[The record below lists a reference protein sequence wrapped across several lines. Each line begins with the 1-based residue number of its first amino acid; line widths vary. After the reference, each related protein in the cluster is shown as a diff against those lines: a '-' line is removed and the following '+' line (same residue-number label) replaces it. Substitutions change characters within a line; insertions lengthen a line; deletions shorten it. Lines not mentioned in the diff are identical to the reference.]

1 MLQLHWC
8 GLHCWHTHVHTY
20 GDFSMAD
27 GMYCCLH
34 APAQFAYAGKISW
47 FGASMR
53 LFDAGRMELGDVS
66 WHHGWLLHHAPA
78 QAEGS
83 APRLA
88 LAVSYFVDGA
98 RVIEQ
103 QCEDDEEDREGYEAW
118 CGTGPGKLAPGQ
130 IARHALLPLVH
141 C

>member
-1 MLQLHWC
+1 MHARPCSDCFCMQCSVL
-8 GLHCWHTHVHTY
+8 
-20 GDFSMAD
+20 GD
-27 GMYCCLH
+27 
-34 APAQFAYAGKISW
+34 
-47 FGASMR
+47 SMR
-53 LFDAGRMELGDVS
+53 CLDTGNMELGDVS

-98 RVIEQ
+98 SVIEP

-118 CGTGPGKLAPGQ
+118 FGTGPGKLAPGQ
-130 IARHALLPLVH
+130 IARHALLPLIH